1 MDKPDADSAGNDE
14 FTQAE
19 QVMQAQL
26 AMDKHAV
33 SQASTLQKMAH
44 AEQKAAQ
51 GEEAH
56 QQAMKT
62 AREKPSGPTKK

>member
-1 MDKPDADSAGNDE
+1 
-14 FTQAE
+14 
-19 QVMQAQL
+19 MQAQL